1 MAVRVDV
8 DTLKSMN
15 QAELDDLFVRSP
27 AGPIPAGE
35 ADGTVLFDPGSPIE
49 DVAAKVAHLLFWK
62 GKVFNPAT
70 GELLNRVL
78 PDGIPAIA
86 ARVYLAPSW
95 IDGRDCVVLDYSQTS
110 VVAHWIRD
118 ELRAVAPNL
127 YLGVVFWD
135 RRKILNFSLD
145 FDR

>member
-8 DTLKSMN
+8 DKLKSMN
-15 QAELDDLFVRSP
+15 QAELDDLFAQSP
-27 AGPIPAGE
+27 SGPIPAGE
-35 ADGTVLFDPGSPIE
+35 ADGTVLFDPGSRIE
-49 DVAAKVAHLLFWK
+49 EVAAKVAHLLFWK

-70 GELLNRVL
+70 GELLNRIL
-78 PDGIPAIA
+78 PEGIPAIA

-110 VVAHWIRD
+110 VVAHRIRD
-118 ELRAVAPNL
+118 EIREVAPNL
-127 YLGVVFWD
+127 YLGVVFWE

-145 FDR
+145 FDQ

>member
-15 QAELDDLFVRSP
+15 QAELDGLFAQSP
-27 AGPIPAGE
+27 SGPIPAGE
-35 ADGTVLFDPGSPIE
+35 ADGTVLFDPGSRIE

-95 IDGRDCVVLDYSQTS
+95 IDGRECVVLDYSQTS

-118 ELRAVAPNL
+118 ELREVAPNL
-127 YLGVVFWD
+127 YLGLVFWD

-145 FDR
+145 FHR

>member
-8 DTLKSMN
+8 DKLKSMN
-15 QAELDDLFVRSP
+15 QAELDDLFAQSP
-27 AGPIPAGE
+27 SGPIPAGE
-35 ADGTVLFDPGSPIE
+35 ADGTVLFDPGSRIE
-49 DVAAKVAHLLFWK
+49 EVAAKVAHLLFWK

-70 GELLNRVL
+70 GELLNRIL
-78 PDGIPAIA
+78 PEGIPAIA

-110 VVAHWIRD
+110 VVAHRIRD
-118 ELRAVAPNL
+118 EIREVAPNL
-127 YLGVVFWD
+127 YLGVVFWE

-145 FDR
+145 FGK